1 MKILILTDLEGAAGV
16 VSFEEQAAA
25 NGKFYEVAKRL
36 LTAEVNAAVEGM
48 LQEGV
53 KDIVVIDG
61 HGAGGICYEEL
72 HASAKLFHGRP
83 WAWDLFMKEI
93 AKDFDATVMIG
104 QHSMAGTERGTL
116 NHTQSSATVEYYKLN
131 GQPIGEIAQWALAM
145 GAQGIPLIF
154 LSGDDCACRE
164 AEDLVPGL
172 TTAAVKTGLSRTS
185 AISLSVPEAHRVI
198 MEGIRKAIQQ
208 QKTTPVNPVVWK
220 GPFIL
225 EKKYFHTGIAY
236 NYHANTRARIIDAHR
251 VEFKSDNIAD
261 IIYG

>member
-1 MKILILTDLEGAAGV
+1 MKILILTDLEGVAGV

-25 NGKFYEVAKRL
+25 NGKYYEAAKRL
-36 LTAEVNAAVEGM
+36 LTAEVNAAVDGM
-48 LQEGV
+48 LQENV

-72 HASAKLFHGRP
+72 HASARLFHGRP
-83 WAWDLFMKEI
+83 WAWDLFINEI
-93 AKDFDATVMIG
+93 ARDFDATVMIG

-131 GQPIGEIAQWALAM
+131 GRPIGEIAQWALAM
-145 GAQGIPLIF
+145 GALGIPLIF
-154 LSGDDCACRE
+154 LSGDDCACLE
-164 AEDLVPGL
+164 AEELLPDL

-185 AISLSVPEAHRVI
+185 AISLSVPKAHSVI
-198 MEGIRKAIQQ
+198 REGIRTAIQR
-208 QKTTPVNPVVWK
+208 QKKKPLKPLVWK
-220 GPFIL
+220 GPFVL

-236 NYHANTRARIIDAHR
+236 DYHANTRARIIDAHR
-251 VEFKSDNIAD
+251 VEFKSENIAD